1 MDRLNSNSNHFLPE
15 SGEYATVVMQYKNR
29 ELGFCM
35 KPEDMEHGLIPTIK
49 ALRYAVIEHADL
61 IEENAK

>member
-1 MDRLNSNSNHFLPE
+1 MANPDPILPE
-15 SGEYATVVMQYKNR
+15 SGEYAIVAMRYKNR
-29 ELGFCM
+29 ELAFCM
-35 KPEDMEHGLIPTIK
+35 KPEAMEHGLIPTIQ